1 MKSLFTSI
9 LLTLS
14 ATTFAQIPSYVPSNG
29 LVGWWPFNGNAN
41 DDSGNGNDGTVN
53 GAVLTS
59 DRNGIANSAYFF
71 NHTDEITTNCTSISG
86 DSPRTFSFWMKNQFG
101 NKTIS
106 PIWYGGDNN
115 SPTIG
120 SAFNII
126 FNRNEQSDPCNCWP
140 GTYEGIGISA
150 DWIYVLQ
157 QATVGDNQWHHW
169 LVVIENFSSVFNEI
183 KYYRDGIL
191 LTSNLIFNYNNNGS
205 AVINTINQN
214 PLKFGKSLGTNTN
227 PDKAPTEF
235 LDDIGIW
242 NRALTEAEIATLF
255 AGCNLSVT
263 TQPQDQSVNASAGT
277 ASFITASSSA
287 TATYQ
292 WQTNLGLGFQNLSN
306 AGQYSGSTSATL
318 TVSSLSMS
326 NNNQVFRC
334 IINDSGCTDTTSEA
348 VLTIIDDAS
357 VQSNTPTTF
366 KLYPNPVK
374 DELFIKGMQEAV
386 LPFEVYSTDGKKVL
400 SGTTSGAI
408 DVNALKKGSYQLKL
422 KEQTIPFVKQ

>member
-1 MKSLFTSI
+1 MKHTITLVFL
-9 LLTLS
+9 LLT
-14 ATTFAQIPSYVPSNG
+14 TITFAQIPSYVPSNG

-41 DDSGNGNDGTVN
+41 DESGNGNNGTVN
-53 GAVLTS
+53 GATLTT
-59 DRNGIANSAYFF
+59 DRFGVAAEAYNFDGVDDYIDIGNNNNLNSNIISISVWYNALDYGSAAQGYQGNLVSKREQSGWGGAYQLALASNPINLVYAPYTIGGQNGNVYSTEQAIGQWVHVVYVHDLVSARIYINGILSGTTIVSGGLTPNTLPVWFGSRPNAGVNSCF
-71 NHTDEITTNCTSISG
+71 
-86 DSPRTFSFWMKNQFG
+86 
-101 NKTIS
+101 
-106 PIWYGGDNN
+106 
-115 SPTIG
+115 
-120 SAFNII
+120 
-126 FNRNEQSDPCNCWP
+126 
-140 GTYEGIGISA
+140 
-150 DWIYVLQ
+150 L
-157 QATVGDNQWHHW
+157 
-169 LVVIENFSSVFNEI
+169 
-183 KYYRDGIL
+183 
-191 LTSNLIFNYNNNGS
+191 NG
-205 AVINTINQN
+205 Q
-214 PLKFGKSLGTNTN
+214 
-227 PDKAPTEF
+227 

-408 DVNALKKGSYQLKL
+408 DVNALKKGSYQLKM

>member
-1 MKSLFTSI
+1 MKKILTSI

-14 ATTFAQIPSYVPSNG
+14 ATTIAQIPSYVPSNG

-41 DDSGNGNDGTVN
+41 DESGNGNNGTVN
-53 GAVLTS
+53 GATLTT
-59 DRNGIANSAYFF
+59 DRFGVAAEAYNFDGVDDYIDIGNNNNLNSNIISISVWYNALDYGSAAQGYQGNLVSKREQSGWGGAYQLALASNPINLVYAPYTIGGQNGNVYSTEQAIGQWVHVVYVHDLVSARIYINGILSGTTIVSGGLTPNTLPVWFGSRPNAGVNSCF
-71 NHTDEITTNCTSISG
+71 
-86 DSPRTFSFWMKNQFG
+86 
-101 NKTIS
+101 
-106 PIWYGGDNN
+106 
-115 SPTIG
+115 
-120 SAFNII
+120 
-126 FNRNEQSDPCNCWP
+126 
-140 GTYEGIGISA
+140 
-150 DWIYVLQ
+150 L
-157 QATVGDNQWHHW
+157 
-169 LVVIENFSSVFNEI
+169 
-183 KYYRDGIL
+183 
-191 LTSNLIFNYNNNGS
+191 NG
-205 AVINTINQN
+205 Q
-214 PLKFGKSLGTNTN
+214 
-227 PDKAPTEF
+227 

-374 DELFIKGMQEAV
+374 DELFIKGMTEAV

-408 DVNALKKGSYQLKL
+408 DVNALKKGSYQLKM

>member
-1 MKSLFTSI
+1 MKSLFISI
-9 LLTLS
+9 LLALS
-14 ATTFAQIPSYVPSNG
+14 ATIFAQIPSYVPSNG

-41 DDSGNGNDGTVN
+41 DESGNGNNGTVN
-53 GAVLTS
+53 GATLTT
-59 DRNGIANSAYFF
+59 DRFGVADKAYSFDGSTSHIDVQFSNSLNSIQTGITMSAWILMDGGTGAGTPPRIMELRGAYGNGGDAGLVMLAQDNSNIERTFEVRWHNNYG
-71 NHTDEITTNCTSISG
+71 NTNVSIS
-86 DSPRTFSFWMKNQFG
+86 PT
-101 NKTIS
+101 
-106 PIWYGGDNN
+106 N
-115 SPTIG
+115 SVPSLTWHHVL
-120 SAFNII
+120 F
-126 FNRNEQSDPCNCWP
+126 
-140 GTYEGIGISA
+140 SA
-150 DWIYVLQ
+150 DGSTALGKFYV
-157 QATVGDNQWHHW
+157 
-169 LVVIENFSSVFNEI
+169 
-183 KYYRDGIL
+183 DGIL
-191 LTSNLIFNYNNNGS
+191 LNTNANQQMQGVINACNYNNN
-205 AVINTINQN
+205 
-214 PLKFGKSLGTNTN
+214 PLIIGAESNLIGKWGG
-227 PDKAPTEF
+227 K

-306 AGQYSGSTSATL
+306 AGQYSGATSATL
-318 TVSSLSMS
+318 TVSNLSMS

-357 VQSNTPTTF
+357 IQSHANPF
-366 KLYPNPVK
+366 LQLYPNPVK
-374 DELFIKGMQEAV
+374 DELFIKEMQEAV
-386 LPFEVYSTDGKKVL
+386 LPFEVYSTDGNKVL

>member
-1 MKSLFTSI
+1 MKKIFTSI

-14 ATTFAQIPSYVPSNG
+14 VTTFAQIPSYVPSNG

-41 DDSGNGNDGTVN
+41 DESGNGNNGTVN
-53 GAVLTS
+53 GATLTT
-59 DRNGIANSAYFF
+59 DRFGVAAEAYNFDGVDDYIDIGNNNNLNSNIISISVWYNALDYGSAAQGYQGNLVSKREQSGWGGAYQLALASNPINLVYAPYTIGGQNGNVYSTEQAIGQWVHVVYVHDLVSARIYINGILSGTTIVSGGLTPNTLPVWFGSRPNAGVNSCF
-71 NHTDEITTNCTSISG
+71 
-86 DSPRTFSFWMKNQFG
+86 
-101 NKTIS
+101 
-106 PIWYGGDNN
+106 
-115 SPTIG
+115 
-120 SAFNII
+120 
-126 FNRNEQSDPCNCWP
+126 
-140 GTYEGIGISA
+140 
-150 DWIYVLQ
+150 L
-157 QATVGDNQWHHW
+157 
-169 LVVIENFSSVFNEI
+169 
-183 KYYRDGIL
+183 
-191 LTSNLIFNYNNNGS
+191 NG
-205 AVINTINQN
+205 Q
-214 PLKFGKSLGTNTN
+214 
-227 PDKAPTEF
+227 

-408 DVNALKKGSYQLKL
+408 DVNALKKGSYQLKM